1 MPLSNIKQAAKPKT
15 KTELEAELR
24 DGDVRLDKDTK
35 VVALETGYSDTI
47 REPGD
52 VFYVKKG
59 TIYRP
64 GYTWFEPV
72 TENTPTKEETES
84 LEDMS
89 VAELK
94 VALAQ
99 AGVGFAGI
107 TKKADLIDLLAKHQ
121 AEQELA

>member
-1 MPLSNIKQAAKPKT
+1 MPLSNQKPKPKT
-15 KTELEAELR
+15 PAELKAEVR
-24 DGDVRLDKDTK
+24 EGQVRLEKDTK
-35 VVALETGYSDTI
+35 VIAIETGYSDVI

-59 TIYRP
+59 TIYTP
-64 GYTWFEPV
+64 GVTWFEPV
-72 TENTPTKEETES
+72 NESTPTKEETDS

-99 AGVGFAGI
+99 AGVAFAGI

-121 AEQELA
+121 AESDLA

>member
-1 MPLSNIKQAAKPKT
+1 MPLSNTKPKA
-15 KTELEAELR
+15 KTAKELEAEVRTEL
-24 DGDVRLDKDTK
+24 GDVRLTKDTK
-35 VVALETGYSDTI
+35 VVAIETGYCDVI

-72 TENTPTKEETES
+72 AENTPTREETDT

-94 VALAQ
+94 VELARV
-99 AGVGFAGI
+99 GVDFAGI
-107 TKKADLIDLLAKHQ
+107 TKKADLIDLLAKHRA
-121 AEQELA
+121 AEDLA